1 MTDLPCEVENR
12 DTGWEEEEE
21 TKESERKY
29 TAWEFDHLTQEFN
42 FYFGQAS

>member
-1 MTDLPCEVENR
+1 MNLPCEVENI

-29 TAWEFDHLTQEFN
+29 TE
-42 FYFGQAS
+42 